1 MLHDSDSRVRARTSK
16 TAIGRLA
23 ARLAMALV
31 AVMALTGGTS
41 LADVPKVG
49 GQEQFLYAWTL
60 GIEGIGDGSDKLVT
74 IDARPASPT
83 YGKVISSVSVGGR
96 HEAHHAGISEDLKF
110 LWASGLDDSTIY
122 IFDIHSDPA
131 NPKLIKTITDFVT
144 ASGGVAGP
152 HSMHEM
158 PGGHMMI
165 SGLSNKDRGG
175 RTALV
180 EYTGDGEYVATYWM
194 PVPQDMNGAK
204 GKEAADGYGYAVA
217 PLPRKNVMLT
227 SSFTGLSN
235 YMNAFESVVSDE
247 EAMKRFGNS
256 MVIWNLKTRTPIK
269 VMKVPGAPL
278 EIRWGRQ
285 PGHDYAFTTTALG
298 SEIWLVYQDGNN
310 EWQAK
315 SVARIGEPG
324 AGLLPVDMTLS
335 VDDRFMWVNTFADGM
350 TRLYDVSDPH
360 HPKEIYARK
369 IATQVNMV
377 VQSTDG
383 KRIYFTSSLLSKWD
397 KQVAE
402 NEHFLRMYRWNGK
415 DLKPAFTVDFVKE
428 KLGRPHDMQFATVG
442 GHH

>member
-1 MLHDSDSRVRARTSK
+1 MLRDPGLRVSTR
-16 TAIGRLA
+16 IA
-23 ARLAMALV
+23 AALV
-31 AVMALTGGTS
+31 AIVALVGVSSVS
-41 LADVPKVG
+41 LADVPKVS

-60 GIEGIGDGSDKLVT
+60 GVEGLGDGSDKLVT
-74 IDARPASPT
+74 LDARPGSPT
-83 YGKVISSVSVGGR
+83 YGKVISSISVGGR

-110 LWASGLDDSTIY
+110 LWASGLDDSIIY

-131 NPKLIKTITDFVT
+131 HPKLIKTITDFVA

-152 HSMHEM
+152 HSIHEV
-158 PGGHMMI
+158 PGGNMMI
-165 SGLSNKDRGG
+165 SGLSNKDRSG

-180 EYTGDGEYVATYWM
+180 EYTADGEYVATYWM
-194 PVPQDMNGAK
+194 PVPEAMNGAK

-217 PLPRKNVMLT
+217 PLPRKGVMLT

-235 YMNAFESVVSDE
+235 YMKAFGSVVSDE
-247 EAMKRFGNS
+247 ESMKRFGNS
-256 MVIWNLKTRTPIK
+256 MVIWDLKTRKPVK
-269 VMKVPGAPL
+269 VLKVPGAPL

-298 SEIWLVYQDGNN
+298 SKIWLVYQDANG

-315 SVARIGEPG
+315 DVADVGDPA

-360 HPKEIYARK
+360 HPKEIYAKK

-383 KRIYFTSSLLSKWD
+383 KRVYFTSSLLSKWD
-397 KQVAE
+397 QEAAE
-402 NEHFLRMYRWNGK
+402 SEHFLRLYEWDGK
-415 DLKPAFTVDFVKE
+415 DLTPVFSVDFFKE

-442 GHH
+442 GNH